1 MKLINGVDQA
11 KVSQSVVATKSGSM
25 MKRLATSC
33 LLVSLGIVAIAGQP
47 VLAEESHLGGYTLED
62 RSMRGHYGDLND
74 DYVAVSKVDV
84 SKAKMSA
91 DKKKQ
96 MPKKDSR
103 LGAFSAQD
111 NAMLGRYGD
120 KDDGY

>member
-1 MKLINGVDQA
+1 MKFIGGVDQA
-11 KVSQSVVATKSGSM
+11 KVNQSVVADKSGSM

-33 LLVSLGIVAIAGQP
+33 LLVSLGVVAFAGQP
-47 VLAEESHLGGYTLED
+47 VLAEESRVGGYTLED

-74 DYVAVSKVDV
+74 DYVAVSKVEV
-84 SKAKMSA
+84 SKSSMSSE
-91 DKKKQ
+91 KKQ
-96 MPKKDSR
+96 KMTKKDNR

-120 KDDGY
+120 KDDGF